1 MLLNTFLYAAVAHI
15 LEVAQ
20 KPSLGSTTIYE
31 ASCQLPGL
39 GEDFFYFQELSIWLN
54 LWDSSQKVL
63 IIDAA
68 KATCQEAKE
77 NTSLIRGSF

>member
-39 GEDFFYFQELSIWLN
+39 GEDFFISRNYPY
-54 LWDSSQKVL
+54 DL
-63 IIDAA
+63 ISGIQA
-68 KATCQEAKE
+68 K
-77 NTSLIRGSF
+77 RFW